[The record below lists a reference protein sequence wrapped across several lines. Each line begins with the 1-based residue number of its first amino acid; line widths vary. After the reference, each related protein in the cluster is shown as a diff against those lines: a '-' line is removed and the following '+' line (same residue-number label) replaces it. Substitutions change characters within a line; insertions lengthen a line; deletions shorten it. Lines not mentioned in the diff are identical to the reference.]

1 MSGITRTAGTAPPG
15 PLVRLSVTRLL
26 RTAAA
31 LGAAVLLV
39 AGCGSSSSEDSGY
52 ATLHGVE
59 DGTAGSPFHGT
70 PVAAPYHLPKA
81 DWTDTDGAMVSWPRN
96 GLPAPVTVVFF
107 AYTSCPDVCPTQ
119 LADLTQALRGADVE
133 VRDDVAVVVVTVD
146 PERDDAATLR
156 AYLDRY
162 DTTLERKYV
171 GLRSDDLDM
180 VGKAA
185 GALGVALTGSTT
197 SSYGYEVGH
206 GAQLIGFGPDGTAP
220 VIWLPGTPVGDIRAD
235 LTTLARGDEGGST
248 P

>member
-1 MSGITRTAGTAPPG
+1 M
-15 PLVRLSVTRLL
+15 
-26 RTAAA
+26 
-31 LGAAVLLV
+31 
-39 AGCGSSSSEDSGY
+39 
-52 ATLHGVE
+52 
-59 DGTAGSPFHGT
+59 
-70 PVAAPYHLPKA
+70 
-81 DWTDTDGAMVSWPRN
+81 
-96 GLPAPVTVVFF
+96 
-107 AYTSCPDVCPTQ
+107 
-119 LADLTQALRGADVE
+119 
-133 VRDDVAVVVVTVD
+133 VTVD

-180 VGKAA
+180 VGRAA
-185 GALGVALTGSTT
+185 EALGVALTGSSTT
-197 SSYGYEVGH
+197 SYGYEVGH

>member
-1 MSGITRTAGTAPPG
+1 MSGVTRPPG
-15 PLVRLSVTRLL
+15 TRRARPLVRLSVTLAVRS
-26 RTAAA
+26 AATV
-31 LGAAVLLV
+31 GAVALLV
-39 AGCGSSSSEDSGY
+39 TGCGSSATQDPGY
-52 ATLHGVE
+52 ATVHTL
-59 DGTAGSPFHGT
+59 DAAAAAAPFRGT
-70 PVAAPYHLPKA
+70 PVAAPYHLPTA
-81 DWTDTDGAMVSWPRN
+81 RWTDTDGGVVSWPGD

-119 LADLTQALRGADVE
+119 LADLTAALRGADPE
-133 VRDDVAVVVVTVD
+133 VRDDVAVVVVSVD

-162 DTTLERKYV
+162 DATLPRTYV

-180 VGKAA
+180 VGRAA
-185 GALGVALTGSTT
+185 QALGVALTDPSTT
-197 SSYGYEVGH
+197 SYGYEVGH

-235 LTTLARGDEGGST
+235 LTTLAADDEGGSS